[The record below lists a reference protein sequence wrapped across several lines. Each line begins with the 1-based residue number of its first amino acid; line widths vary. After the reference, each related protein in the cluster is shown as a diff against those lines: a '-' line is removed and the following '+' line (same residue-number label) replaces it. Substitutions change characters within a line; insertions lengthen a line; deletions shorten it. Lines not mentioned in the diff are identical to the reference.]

1 MGSRLT
7 MPATLLFFI
16 IVVFSPVVFPAP
28 FPREGIHLPQ
38 IYNIEL
44 PIAGQNDVF
53 EEQIIGNNLFDAER
67 VREAK
72 EKAEDKKKDPKKE
85 APKKEDP
92 KKEDA
97 KEEDPKKES
106 YRRGRSKR
114 GRYKRGRSKKERCK
128 RGRCKRGRS
137 KKERFKS
144 RRGRREDNGI
154 RVKEARSRG

>member
-1 MGSRLT
+1 MGTISRLT

-28 FPREGIHLPQ
+28 LGEGIHLPQ

-92 KKEDA
+92 KK
-97 KEEDPKKES
+97 
-106 YRRGRSKR
+106 RGCKR
-114 GRYKRGRSKKERCK
+114 GRPQKERYKGGRSKKER
-128 RGRCKRGRS
+128 R
-137 KKERFKS
+137 
-144 RRGRREDNGI
+144 
-154 RVKEARSRG
+154 

>member
-1 MGSRLT
+1 MGRERMTISRLT

-28 FPREGIHLPQ
+28 FPGEGIHLPQ

-85 APKKEDP
+85 APKKED
-92 KKEDA
+92 
-97 KEEDPKKES
+97 
-106 YRRGRSKR
+106 
-114 GRYKRGRSKKERCK
+114 SKKRMQK
-128 RGRCKRGRS
+128 RKTPKR
-137 KKERFKS
+137 KMQ
-144 RRGRREDNGI
+144 RRKIQKR
-154 RVKEARSRG
+154 KT

>member
-1 MGSRLT
+1 MGRERMTISRLT

-28 FPREGIHLPQ
+28 FPGEGIHLPQ

-85 APKKEDP
+85 APKKEDAKKEDAKEEAP
-92 KKEDA
+92 KKKDA
-97 KEEDPKKES
+97 KEEDPKKKDAKEEDP
-106 YRRGRSKR
+106 KR
-114 GRYKRGRSKKERCK
+114 KLQK
-128 RGRCKRGRS
+128 
-137 KKERFKS
+137 
-144 RRGRREDNGI
+144 
-154 RVKEARSRG
+154 

>member
-1 MGSRLT
+1 MGTISRLT
-7 MPATLLFFI
+7 KPATLLCFI
-16 IVVFSPVVFPAP
+16 IVVFPAP
-28 FPREGIHLPQ
+28 LGEGIHLPQ

-97 KEEDPKKES
+97 KEEDPKKKDTEEEEA
-106 YRRGRSKR
+106 KEEDT
-114 GRYKRGRSKKERCK
+114 KEEDPKK
-128 RGRCKRGRS
+128 
-137 KKERFKS
+137 
-144 RRGRREDNGI
+144 
-154 RVKEARSRG
+154 

>member
-1 MGSRLT
+1 MGRERMTISRLT

-28 FPREGIHLPQ
+28 FPGEGIHLPQ

-85 APKKEDP
+85 DPKKEDAKKEDP

-97 KEEDPKKES
+97 KKEDPKK
-106 YRRGRSKR
+106 GDA
-114 GRYKRGRSKKERCK
+114 KKEDPK
-128 RGRCKRGRS
+128 
-137 KKERFKS
+137 
-144 RRGRREDNGI
+144 
-154 RVKEARSRG
+154 